1 MMSNAMLLAKLRDE
15 VLTTLRIYRH
25 NIAELQWLL
34 QYLGDVPAALLH
46 EWDWQW
52 PWGAE
57 WVPPREEHFC
67 KREWRR
73 FASSALCERIDRLY
87 TLLADL
93 PPNLTPWEEDWD
105 SSQSLLVFL
114 ATRLASQTQATLSLG
129 RFVAEEIDRLTAPSS
144 PSPTS
149 ERR

>member
-1 MMSNAMLLAKLRDE
+1 MMSNAILLAKLRDE
-15 VLTTLRIYRH
+15 VLTNLRIYRH

-34 QYLGDVPAALLH
+34 QYVGDEPAALLQ

-52 PWGAE
+52 PRGAE
-57 WVPPREEHFC
+57 LAPPRDEHFR

-105 SSQSLLVFL
+105 SSQPLLVFL
-114 ATRLASQTQATLSLG
+114 ATRLASQEQATLSLG
-129 RFVAEEIDRLTAPSS
+129 RSVAEEIYRLTAPSS
-144 PSPTS
+144 PSPTP
-149 ERR
+149 EHT